1 MNTDIFDRL
10 FDSDKTI
17 ESIVTICRSEAPLI
31 SVLTLHLTCESFL
44 EAFISGRLDI
54 CDLFSNKPDNSD
66 DVSFRMTFE
75 HKNKLSQRLGMPRA
89 AYDALFELNQIRNQ
103 FAHKLLHAEIPAD
116 KTAKIIDLVNSIKS
130 AEIEIE
136 LSEEG
141 IVYHPDNHDDSF
153 TYRMSDQ
160 NTPVMV
166 KLCIA
171 YFSLFRRV
179 ALKFAE

>member
-1 MNTDIFDRL
+1 
-10 FDSDKTI
+10 
-17 ESIVTICRSEAPLI
+17 
-31 SVLTLHLTCESFL
+31 
-44 EAFISGRLDI
+44 
-54 CDLFSNKPDNSD
+54 
-66 DVSFRMTFE
+66 
-75 HKNKLSQRLGMPRA
+75 MPRA